1 MRFALLGILLAGCS
15 TAPEKIPAQPEAPT
29 RVDNMTKVG
38 SEIDT
43 SDAKVAAA
51 VTVARENAD
60 KPEVVKAETSVALA
74 YLPRPTDENVAL
86 ARQRASKADQKD
98 YAEAVAYGKKLLA
111 QIDSNWAKLEAD
123 QREAARIS
131 KLKDDRIVA
140 LTAEVERVKQ
150 DAAQNI
156 WTMTGAGLVVIGGL
170 VCAFSSPRAGIP
182 IILCGAFAGALPFF
196 FDSPYFSVVAGISLA
211 SCAGL
216 GIWWFYDRVRD
227 SVHESDGKKR

>member
-15 TAPEKIPAQPEAPT
+15 TAPEKIPAQPNAPT

-98 YAEAVAYGKKLLA
+98 YAEAVVYGKKLLA

-156 WTMTGAGLVVIGGL
+156 WTMTGAGLVLIGGL
-170 VCAFSSPRAGIP
+170 VCAFSSPRVGIP

-196 FDSPYFSVVAGISLA
+196 FDSPYFSIVAGISLA

-227 SVHESDGKKR
+227 SVHESDGKDR